1 MFTLDV
7 QGAFDAVL
15 KRRLLRRMTEQGW
28 PLSLLQL
35 IDSFL
40 SDRQLRVRLEKE
52 TTGNY
57 RAKCGTSQGSSL
69 SLVLYMLYLAE
80 LLNQDKTL
88 CFGYADD
95 VCLYQALKSLD
106 ENVKL
111 LTNDVR
117 GILS

>member
-1 MFTLDV
+1 
-7 QGAFDAVL
+7 
-15 KRRLLRRMTEQGW
+15 MTEQGW

-40 SDRQLRVRLEKE
+40 LDRQLRVRLEKE
-52 TTGNY
+52 TTKNY
-57 RAKCGTSQGSSL
+57 RAKCDTLQGLLL

-88 CFGYADD
+88 CFRYADD
-95 VCLYQALKSLD
+95 VCLYRASKSLD

-111 LTNDVR
+111 LANDVK